1 MGKNNIQDDMMN
13 RLPEVQELIQDMV
26 AELRFRGCDE
36 NHKLI
41 KQAHI
46 ANEWL
51 RKTAGLLQPE
61 YESIQTRQT

>member
-1 MGKNNIQDDMMN
+1 MEKTTAQDDIIKK
-13 RLPEVQELIQDMV
+13 LPQVQELIQNMV

-46 ANEWL
+46 VNGWL
-51 RKTAGLLQPE
+51 QKAGRDSGLD
-61 YESIQTRQT
+61 